1 VQPTGGEVVSS
12 TGIDGAAIVG
22 PTEADPLEVVGLVE
36 GAEVAPADVRCVVGA
51 IELAVVEA
59 DVVGESAVVGAE
71 RGADVEGDPE
81 TWTVVAGLAPMVDA
95 DSVRTTACEEHADTI
110 VAIRIAPTQLQC
122 QRLAR
127 RFICVS
133 PSNP

>member
-1 VQPTGGEVVSS
+1 M
-12 TGIDGAAIVG
+12 
-22 PTEADPLEVVGLVE
+22 DPPEVVGSVE

-51 IELAVVEA
+51 IELAFVEA
-59 DVVGESAVVGAE
+59 DLVGESAVVVAE
-71 RGADVEGDPE
+71 RGADVERDPE
-81 TWTVVAGLAPMVDA
+81 TRTVVVELAPMVDG
-95 DSVRTTACEEHADTI
+95 DSVRTPACEEHADTI
-110 VAIRIAPTQLQC
+110 VATRIAPTRLRC